1 MTGRSEAR
9 RSANRLVRSAFTLM
23 EMLVVVAII
32 VALAGMGG
40 YYYFA
45 QLDKANESKAKV
57 QVKTTLKQACDTY
70 RLNNGHYPE
79 SLEILL
85 HPDQANAGK
94 PYLENRE
101 AITDPWGQPYG
112 YDANGQ
118 HNGGDRP
125 DIWANSPRGQIG
137 NWPGSL

>member
-9 RSANRLVRSAFTLM
+9 RGANRLVRTAFTLM

-45 QLDKANESKAKV
+45 QLDKANESKAKT
-57 QVKTTLKQACDTY
+57 QVKTTLEQAAKTY
-70 RLNNGHYPE
+70 YTNNRMWPE
-79 SLEILL
+79 NLQILL
-85 HPDQANAGK
+85 QADPNNAGK
-94 PYLENRE
+94 PYLESQE
-101 AITDPWGQPYG
+101 AIIDPWNQPYG
-112 YDANGQ
+112 YDAGGAHNNGLK
-118 HNGGDRP
+118 P

>member
-1 MTGRSEAR
+1 MTGRSDAR

-45 QLDKANESKAKV
+45 QIDKANESKAKS
-57 QVKTTLKQACDTY
+57 QVKTTIEQAVKTY
-70 RLNNGHYPE
+70 MLNNGHAPE
-79 SLEILL
+79 SLGILL
-85 HPDQANAGK
+85 QADPNNAGK
-94 PYLENRE
+94 PYLESQE
-101 AITDPWGQPYG
+101 AIIDPWGHEYG
-112 YDANGQ
+112 YDPGGAHNNGLK
-118 HNGGDRP
+118 P

-137 NWPGSL
+137 NWPGSM